1 MSAWTSRSM
10 DVLRAMRPGQ
20 WTKNAVVAAAF
31 FFAIGDKAQSLDL
44 FSATIQTILA
54 VVAFCLVSSGV
65 YVFNDI
71 RDRDADRR
79 HPEKR
84 FRPIAAGR
92 MPVRDAVVLSCCLLM
107 VGIGLASWLHINM
120 GLIVS
125 SYVGL
130 QALYSL
136 VLKRVALLDI
146 LVIAMGF
153 VIRALAGGLALNV
166 PVSPWLLMCTFLL
179 ALFLGV
185 CKRRHEKVQV
195 GDEEQVQR
203 EALEKYDTR
212 LLDQLVAITS
222 SSTVL
227 SYAIYTL
234 SPETIEKFGTSAL
247 GLTIPFVV
255 FGVFR
260 YLDLVY
266 RQQLGDRPEKI
277 LLTDVPILINL
288 AAYGITLLIIF
299 ACAV

>member
-1 MSAWTSRSM
+1 LTAWSAKPM

-20 WTKNAVVAAAF
+20 WTKNAVVAAAL

-44 FSATIQTILA
+44 FSAVIKTVLA
-54 VVAFCLVSSGV
+54 VAAFCLVSSGV

-92 MPVRDAVVLSCCLLM
+92 VPVRDAVVLSFFLLIIGM
-107 VGIGLASWLHINM
+107 GLATCLHINM
-120 GLIVS
+120 GLIVL
-125 SYVGL
+125 SYVAL
-130 QALYSL
+130 QAVYSL
-136 VLKRVALLDI
+136 VLKRVALVDI
-146 LVIAMGF
+146 LVIATGF
-153 VIRALAGGLALNV
+153 VIRALAGGLALSV

-195 GDEEQVQR
+195 GATEQGQR
-203 EALEKYDTR
+203 EALDKYDTR

-234 SPETIEKFGTSAL
+234 SPETVEKFGTAAL

-288 AAYGITLLIIF
+288 AAYGIALLCIF
-299 ACAV
+299 AFAA

>member
-1 MSAWTSRSM
+1 LTAWSAKPM

-44 FSATIQTILA
+44 FSAAIKTVLA
-54 VVAFCLVSSGV
+54 VAAFCLVSSGV

-92 MPVRDAVVLSCCLLM
+92 IPVRDAVVLSFFLLLFGM
-107 VGIGLASWLHINM
+107 GLASYLHINM
-120 GLIVS
+120 GLIVL
-125 SYVGL
+125 SYIAL
-130 QALYSL
+130 QAVYSL
-136 VLKRVALLDI
+136 GLKRVALVDI
-146 LVIAMGF
+146 LVIATGF
-153 VIRALAGGLALNV
+153 VIRALAGGLALSV

-195 GDEEQVQR
+195 GAAEQGQR
-203 EALEKYDTR
+203 EALDKYDTQ

-227 SYAIYTL
+227 SYAMYTL
-234 SPETIEKFGTSAL
+234 SPETVDKFGTAAL

-266 RQQLGDRPEKI
+266 RQQLGGRPEKI

-288 AAYGITLLIIF
+288 ASYGIALLCIF
-299 ACAV
+299 AFAA